1 MDQATSDKLFRQIY
15 DALDHDN
22 AADLETFGQNFL
34 QNGKVW
40 DMLADLFPTLKSAEL
55 RTVMMRAFQQWQ
67 ADHAECG
74 CGHDHG
80 HDHGH
85 GH

>member
-1 MDQATSDKLFRQIY
+1 MDQTTADRLFRHIY

-40 DMLADLFPTLKSAEL
+40 DMLADLFPTAKASEL
-55 RTVMMRAFQQWQ
+55 RGAMMRAFDQWSR
-67 ADHAECG
+67 DHAQCG
-74 CGHDHG
+74 GRHSH
-80 HDHGH
+80 
-85 GH
+85 

>member
-40 DMLADLFPTLKSAEL
+40 DMLADLFPTLKSSEL

-67 ADHAECG
+67 ADHTECG

-80 HDHGH
+80 DGH
-85 GH
+85 THHH

>member
-1 MDQATSDKLFRQIY
+1 MDQTTADQLFRHIY

-40 DMLADLFPTLKSAEL
+40 DILADLFPTIKASEL
-55 RTVMMRAFQQWQ
+55 RDIMMRAFQQWQ
-67 ADHAECG
+67 SDHAD

-80 HDHGH
+80 GGH
-85 GH
+85 HHHH

>member
-1 MDQATSDKLFRQIY
+1 MDQTTADRLFRHIY

-22 AADLETFGQNFL
+22 AADLDTFGQNFL

-40 DMLADLFPTLKSAEL
+40 DMLADLFPTIKASEL
-55 RTVMMRAFQQWQ
+55 RGVMMRAFQQWQ
-67 ADHAECG
+67 NDHAH

-80 HDHGH
+80 DGH
-85 GH
+85 HHHH

>member
-40 DMLADLFPTLKSAEL
+40 DMLADLFPTLKSSEL
-55 RTVMMRAFQQWQ
+55 RSVMMRAFQQWQ
-67 ADHAECG
+67 ADHAQSGCG

-80 HDHGH
+80 DGH
-85 GH
+85 HH